1 MVRLCLFHGVSVN
14 DPCLSKEDVNV
25 KPGNTG
31 LYRVYKAG
39 IYSMQGIKAAWQHE
53 AAFRQEVILM
63 LLLTPAA
70 FIVGDGL
77 TQKLLLLVL
86 AWLVVIVEILN
97 SAVEAV
103 VDRFGGEMHTLSG
116 RAKDMGSAAVFITL
130 MLNGVVW
137 GAIIGRN
144 WLGLW

>member
-1 MVRLCLFHGVSVN
+1 M
-14 DPCLSKEDVNV
+14 
-25 KPGNTG
+25 KPGNKG

-39 IYSMQGIKAAWQHE
+39 IYSMQGIKAAWKHE

-70 FIVGDGL
+70 FIVGAGL
-77 TQKLLLLVL
+77 AQQLLLLVL

-103 VDRFGGEMHTLSG
+103 VDRFGGEMHDLSG

-130 MLNGVVW
+130 VLNAVVW
-137 GAIIGRN
+137 GAVIGQN
-144 WLGLW
+144 WLGWW

>member
-1 MVRLCLFHGVSVN
+1 
-14 DPCLSKEDVNV
+14 V
-25 KPGNTG
+25 KPGNKG

-39 IYSMQGIKAAWQHE
+39 IYSMQGIKAAWKHE

-70 FIVGDGL
+70 FIVGTGL
-77 TQKLLLLVL
+77 TQQLLLLVL
-86 AWLVVIVEILN
+86 AWLIVIVEILN

-103 VDRFGGEMHTLSG
+103 VDRFGGEMHDLSG

-130 MLNGVVW
+130 VLNAVVW
-137 GAIIGRN
+137 AAVIGQN
-144 WLGLW
+144 WLGWW

>member
-1 MVRLCLFHGVSVN
+1 M
-14 DPCLSKEDVNV
+14 
-25 KPGNTG
+25 KPGNKG
-31 LYRVYKAG
+31 LYRVYKAS
-39 IYSMQGIKAAWQHE
+39 IYSMQGIKAAWKHE
-53 AAFRQEVILM
+53 AAFRQETILM

-70 FIVGDGL
+70 FIVGNEL
-77 TQKLLLLVL
+77 TQQLLLLVL

-97 SAVEAV
+97 SAIEAV

-137 GAIIGRN
+137 GDDSQIVRYLPSQKRYGLEPGVMVTVIL
-144 WLGLW
+144 LGGN

>member
-1 MVRLCLFHGVSVN
+1 M
-14 DPCLSKEDVNV
+14 
-25 KPGNTG
+25 KPGNKG

-39 IYSMQGIKAAWQHE
+39 IYSMQGIKAAWKHD

-70 FIVGDGL
+70 FIVGAGL
-77 TQKLLLLVL
+77 TQQLLLLVL

-103 VDRFGGEMHTLSG
+103 GDRFGGEMHDLSG

-130 MLNGVVW
+130 VLNAVVW
-137 GAIIGRN
+137 GAVIGQN
-144 WLGLW
+144 WLGWW

>member
-1 MVRLCLFHGVSVN
+1 M
-14 DPCLSKEDVNV
+14 
-25 KPGNTG
+25 KPGNKG
-31 LYRVYKAG
+31 IYRVYKAS
-39 IYSMQGIKAAWQHE
+39 IYSAQGIKAAWQHE

-63 LLLTPAA
+63 LILTPAA
-70 FIVGDGL
+70 FIAGQGL
-77 TQKLLLLVL
+77 TQQLLLLVL
-86 AWLVVIVEILN
+86 AWLIVIVEILN

-130 MLNGVVW
+130 VLNGVVW
-137 GAIIGRN
+137 GAVIGRN

>member
-1 MVRLCLFHGVSVN
+1 MRLQKVINQSFYN
-14 DPCLSKEDVNV
+14 KWINV
-25 KPGNTG
+25 KPGNKG
-31 LYRVYKAG
+31 LYRVYKAS
-39 IYSMQGIKAAWQHE
+39 IYSMQGIKAAWKHE
-53 AAFRQEVILM
+53 AAFRQETILM

-70 FIVGDGL
+70 FIVGNEL
-77 TQKLLLLVL
+77 TQQLLLLVL

-97 SAVEAV
+97 SAIEAV

>member
-1 MVRLCLFHGVSVN
+1 M
-14 DPCLSKEDVNV
+14 
-25 KPGNTG
+25 KPGNKG
-31 LYRVYKAG
+31 IYRVYKAS
-39 IYSMQGIKAAWQHE
+39 IYSAQGIKAAWQHE

-63 LLLTPAA
+63 LILTPAA
-70 FIVGDGL
+70 FIVGQGL
-77 TQKLLLLVL
+77 TQQLLLLVL
-86 AWLVVIVEILN
+86 AWLIVIVEILN

-130 MLNGVVW
+130 VLNGVVW
-137 GAIIGRN
+137 GAVIGRN

>member
-53 AAFRQEVILM
+53 AAFRQELTGNVI
-63 LLLTPAA
+63 
-70 FIVGDGL
+70 
-77 TQKLLLLVL
+77 K
-86 AWLVVIVEILN
+86 
-97 SAVEAV
+97 
-103 VDRFGGEMHTLSG
+103 
-116 RAKDMGSAAVFITL
+116 
-130 MLNGVVW
+130 
-137 GAIIGRN
+137 
-144 WLGLW
+144 